1 MLDAAGPMAGRWTQL
16 PRHRPA
22 QKMPPSPRASD
33 RRNRRPTKPR
43 TVLSRYA
50 AHASFHLSSAL
61 MSDGRTLAVL
71 QGSRRRKEATRQ
83 VDAVD
88 GAHAHVRVLEIYEFK
103 QQQCDAH
110 SCVARNV
117 EIVNACV
124 RGDMSCE
131 QSLLSRML
139 ALMPPFARARVCRS
153 VVSAPPKQ
161 QVSPVTE
168 NRTTQFASRDGS
180 APSSSAGFEDSN
192 MMMKRKIEEL
202 EAALAEAKRSKSG

>member
-1 MLDAAGPMAGRWTQL
+1 
-16 PRHRPA
+16 
-22 QKMPPSPRASD
+22 MPPSPRASD

-61 MSDGRTLAVL
+61 MSDGRALAVL
-71 QGSRRRKEATRQ
+71 QDSRRRKEATRQ

-124 RGDMSCE
+124 PVRYVLRPVAARANVCAHAI
-131 QSLLSRML
+131 LL
-139 ALMPPFARARVCRS
+139 RARVCRF
-153 VVSAPPKQ
+153 VVSAPPMQ
-161 QVSPVTE
+161 PVSPVTDY
-168 NRTTQFASRDGS
+168 RTTQFASRDGG
-180 APSSSAGFEDSN
+180 APSSSARFEDSD
-192 MMMKRKIEEL
+192 MMKRKL
-202 EAALAEAKRSKSG
+202 EALEAELAELKRAKSGLVSESYVSLPIKK